1 VGTLFAKYKFASVS
15 LSSCSLD
22 SIPSND
28 ALELTSSSIVHT
40 FREGED
46 IKEHIGKKYG
56 AGMAAKLDS
65 PDNSI
70 AVAGRAVGIQFT
82 NKRNMYPTVQAHA
95 LMEHVKRSDNAKAN
109 ALMEVMY
116 SEYFEKGININNVDV
131 LTALAERVGIDKV
144 EAKAA
149 IENQDLQ
156 ALVRQKDQAYKT
168 EMRVSGVPF
177 FIIEPNNG
185 GRPIAFSGA
194 QPADIIAEQLEK
206 ANEE

>member
-1 VGTLFAKYKFASVS
+1 
-15 LSSCSLD
+15 
-22 SIPSND
+22 
-28 ALELTSSSIVHT
+28 
-40 FREGED
+40 
-46 IKEHIGKKYG
+46 
-56 AGMAAKLDS
+56 MAAKLDS

-95 LMEHVKRSDNAKAN
+95 LMEHVKKSDNAKAN
-109 ALMEVMY
+109 ALMEIMY
-116 SEYFEKGININNVDV
+116 SEYFENGININNVEV
-131 LTALAERVGIDKV
+131 LTFLAEKVGIDKV

-185 GRPIAFSGA
+185 NRPIAFSGA
-194 QPADIIAEQLEK
+194 QPPDIIAEQLEK
-206 ANEE
+206 ASEE